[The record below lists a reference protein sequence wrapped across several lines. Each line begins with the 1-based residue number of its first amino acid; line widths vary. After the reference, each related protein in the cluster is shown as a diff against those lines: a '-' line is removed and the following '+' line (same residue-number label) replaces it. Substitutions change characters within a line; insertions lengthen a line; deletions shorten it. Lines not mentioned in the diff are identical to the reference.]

1 MREETAATALG
12 RQFRGHALLAVIV
25 GLYAVVSFSLNQ
37 ASAEPID
44 PSKFGLV
51 FLRFAE
57 LVPQMIFMVLFW
69 RLLHLTYVQKSPD
82 RMGDLKRD
90 LRAFLADRERL
101 LGGLIAVVIMT
112 IMLVSFSQLKN
123 RIPAINPF
131 SWDLFFVELDRAMHF
146 GTLPHEY
153 LHAVLGGHY
162 AISFFTGIYNVWL
175 FLMYFALV
183 IACFMR
189 PDSAL
194 RLQFLVAFVLTWAIG
209 GNLLAT
215 VFSSAGPVY
224 LDDLG
229 LGDTYATLMDRL
241 QAHASTGALTVIDTQ
256 NLLWRWYTGTPQI
269 NAISAFPSMHVASTT
284 LLAIFAFAWTRWAGI
299 AASIFG
305 LLIMI
310 GSVLLAWHYAVDGY
324 AGALIAMASW
334 GVAGWMVRRLTPL
347 RAG

>member
-1 MREETAATALG
+1 MAGVA
-12 RQFRGHALLAVIV
+12 RQLRNHALLAGIV
-25 GLYAVVSFSLNQ
+25 AIYAAIAFVVSQ
-37 ASAEPID
+37 AHTGHID
-44 PSKFGLV
+44 PGKFTV
-51 FLRFAE
+51 IFLRFAE

-69 RLLHLTYVQKSPD
+69 RLLHLTYVQRSPD
-82 RMGDLKRD
+82 RMGALKQEV
-90 LRAFLADRERL
+90 RAFLADRERL
-101 LGGLIAVVIMT
+101 LGGTVAVAIMT
-112 IMLVSFSQLKN
+112 VMLVSFSQVKN
-123 RIPAINPF
+123 QIPFIQPF
-131 SWDLFFVELDRAMHF
+131 SWDLFFVDLDRTLHL

-153 LHAVLGGHY
+153 LHAVLGWHH

-256 NLLWRWYTGTPQI
+256 NLLWRWYTGSPQI

-284 LLAIFAFAWTRWAGI
+284 LIAIFAFAWTRWAGI